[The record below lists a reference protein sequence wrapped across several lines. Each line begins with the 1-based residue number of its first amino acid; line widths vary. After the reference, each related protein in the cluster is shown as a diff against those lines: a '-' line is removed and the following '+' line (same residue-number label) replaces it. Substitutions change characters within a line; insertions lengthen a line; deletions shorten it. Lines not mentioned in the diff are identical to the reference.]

1 MFDLYFR
8 NNFVSI
14 YYAKKEHLGKAV
26 WSGHVSGAEF
36 REATLL
42 CLDLIDRYELRGWLG
57 DNRKMDSFE
66 PADLQWSLEVF
77 VPHIVA
83 GPVQRIANLPSE
95 QEGNRK
101 ALEVMS
107 DKKNQLGQKLLIR
120 DFASEA
126 EAMEWLR
133 EADEEDNT
141 TDNTLKSE

>member
-1 MFDLYFR
+1 MFDLYFQ

-14 YYAKKEHLGKAV
+14 YYAKDELLGKAV
-26 WSGHVSGAEF
+26 WNGHVSGAEF
-36 REATLL
+36 RESTLL

-77 VPHIVA
+77 VPHMVA
-83 GPVQRIANLPSE
+83 GPVLRIANLPSE

-101 ALEVMS
+101 ALQVML

-126 EAMEWLR
+126 EAMKWLR
-133 EADEEDNT
+133 EATEEDNT
-141 TDNTLKSE
+141 TGHSLKSE